1 MVLIIYKKIAPYL
14 CLFLALTTIGFAANN
29 VWQGK
34 VIVDLQSQLLK
45 DRDQQIKVVIEQQH
59 TANQV
64 SQEYEQRKADRQEAK
79 VVVTHEIE
87 KIVSVPMYSGLC
99 FDPDGLHLLNDQI
112 RAINSSREPET
123 TMSEDTGAK

>member
-1 MVLIIYKKIAPYL
+1 MVLLIYRKVAPYL
-14 CLFLALTTIGFAANN
+14 CLFLALTTLGFALGN

-64 SQEYEQRKADRQEAK
+64 SQEYEQRKADREQTK

-87 KIVSVPMYSGLC
+87 KIVSVPMYSNLC
-99 FDPDGLHLLNDQI
+99 FDTDGLHLLNDSI
-112 RAINSSREPET
+112 RAINGSSQPKT